1 MRRSVV
7 SRLFNVSA
15 FLAGISFLM
24 GVFDDIGVVKAGDP
38 ITYSILLFL
47 TALAALMLIIVLI
60 SETIFLVEI
69 IYLSTFHE
77 KNVNK
82 LRDELSKII
91 KFAQTNAIL
100 SEYYST

>member
-24 GVFDDIGVVKAGDP
+24 NVFDDIGVVRAGDP

-47 TALAALMLIIVLI
+47 TSLAALMLIIVLI
-60 SETIFLVEI
+60 SGT
-69 IYLSTFHE
+69 TF
-77 KNVNK
+77 
-82 LRDELSKII
+82 
-91 KFAQTNAIL
+91 
-100 SEYYST
+100 